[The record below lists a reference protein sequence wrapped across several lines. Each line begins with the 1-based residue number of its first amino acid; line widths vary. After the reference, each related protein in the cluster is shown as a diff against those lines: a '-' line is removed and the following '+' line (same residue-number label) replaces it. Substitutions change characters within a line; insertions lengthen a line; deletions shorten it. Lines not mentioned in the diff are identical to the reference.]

1 VDHHR
6 RRRRHHHHQDLV
18 AQAVEAADPDLARDL
33 AEAAVEAVAAAQAE
47 DLEAEDTADQV
58 VDPEDPAVL
67 VVIK

>member
-6 RRRRHHHHQDLV
+6 RRRRRHHQDLA

-33 AEAAVEAVAAAQAE
+33 AQAAVEAVAAAEAA

-58 VDPEDPAVL
+58 VDPEDLAVL
-67 VVIK
+67 AVVK